1 LFDDLLETQ
10 LVLKGIITP
19 EDWDGIKSKIDYKYA
34 QDQYYQE
41 MKLAENLR
49 NRVDVLNQMS
59 PYVGVYYSKTYIRK
73 NILKLTDDEI
83 EQIEKENQT
92 DPVEIQPGMPG
103 SEQAAALSRETN
115 AAPGG

>member
-1 LFDDLLETQ
+1 MFDDLLETQ

-59 PYVGVYYSKTYIRK
+59 PYVGIYYSKTYIRK

-83 EQIEKENQT
+83 EQIEKENQS
-92 DPVEIQPGMPG
+92 DPGEIQPGMPG
-103 SEQAAALSRETN
+103 SVQAAALSRETN
-115 AAPGG
+115 AAPDQ